1 MSGSMQHD
9 DAADRRAPVGL
20 RRGAGPSG
28 PEAIDTGGSVSH
40 AADPR
45 LGHGG
50 GAASGLLALQR
61 SAGNAAV
68 SSMIAGEPSVQRAVV
83 INELDVTPAA
93 PADAAAPAQTGGA
106 GGAGGAVTSDG
117 GNTTI
122 TGGTVTID
130 GGTVQINAAMTQ
142 ASGVLQADT
151 LIANSVVASSYTP
164 GAGNVW

>member
-1 MSGSMQHD
+1 MSGSIQHD
-9 DAADRRAPVGL
+9 EAASRHVPVGL
-20 RRGAGPSG
+20 RRGPGSSGAETVDAGPSV
-28 PEAIDTGGSVSH
+28 AHV
-40 AADPR
+40 ADPR
-45 LGHGG
+45 LGHAG
-50 GAASGLLALQR
+50 GAVSGLLALQR

-68 SSMIAGEPSVQRAVV
+68 SSMVSGEPSVQRDVV
-83 INELDVTPAA
+83 IDEVDVSPTT
-93 PADAAAPAQTGGA
+93 PADAEAPAGA

-122 TGGTVTID
+122 TGGTVTIE
-130 GGTVQINAAMTQ
+130 GGQVNINAAMTQ